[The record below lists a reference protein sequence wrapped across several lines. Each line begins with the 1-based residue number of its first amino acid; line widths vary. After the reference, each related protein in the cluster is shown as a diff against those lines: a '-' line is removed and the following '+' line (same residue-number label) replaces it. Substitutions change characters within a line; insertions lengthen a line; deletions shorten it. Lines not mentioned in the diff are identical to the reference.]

1 MQKKN
6 DDLVKYFKRRAA
18 AIEAL
23 AATPSI
29 DEGGDLDQEKFLAVW
44 TGDSSPAEFKKFAK
58 QHLHTGRV
66 MAQDAAYALRLCDLA
81 GV

>member
-6 DDLVKYFKRRAA
+6 DDLVKYFARRAKKIA
-18 AIEAL
+18 AL

-44 TGDSSPAEFKKFAK
+44 TGDSSPEKFKKFA
-58 QHLHTGRV
+58 QAHLHKGEV
-66 MAQDAAYALRLCDLA
+66 MAQDAAYALRLCAIA